1 MSQITITLPD
11 GSTRSVESGTSVLS
25 VARDISPRLA
35 DAALAGKVDDASST
49 SRTR

>member
-11 GSTRSVESGTSVLS
+11 GSRAGRAGTSVLS

-35 DAALAGKVDDASST
+35 DAALAARSMTASSIF
-49 SRTR
+49 RTR